1 MLTVT
6 GLLKQG
12 GGTLMYGN
20 VFGTTTAYMYICADP
35 EKILGDGG
43 WGGGSDGCLYL
54 PERGGGSNL
63 FSNFTK

>member
-12 GGTLMYGN
+12 GGGTLPLMYGN

-43 WGGGSDGCLYL
+43 SDRCLCL